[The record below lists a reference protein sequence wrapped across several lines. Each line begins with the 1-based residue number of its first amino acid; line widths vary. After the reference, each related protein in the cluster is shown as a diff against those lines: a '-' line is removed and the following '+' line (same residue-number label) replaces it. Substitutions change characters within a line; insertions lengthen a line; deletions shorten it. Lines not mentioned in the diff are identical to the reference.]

1 MKDGT
6 IFAIATGRLFN
17 LNVKAVSVNKK
28 LAQFAVAVDYTSDD
42 FGRTINIFE
51 NVIAWTD
58 LAHYME
64 QFVGADRN
72 IRLLVAGKIQINEYQ
87 GKEREQIVADY
98 IAEQPKFTAP
108 IKEKKNK
115 EYDEFDDLPF

>member
-1 MKDGT
+1 M
-6 IFAIATGRLFN
+6 FN
-17 LNVKAVSVNKK
+17 LNVKAVSGNKK

-72 IRLLVAGKIQINEYQ
+72 IRLLVVGKLQTAEYQ
-87 GKEREQIVADY
+87 GKEREQIIADY
-98 IAEQPKFTAP
+98 IAEQPKFTTP

-115 EYDEFDDLPF
+115 EHDEFDDLPF